1 MPKQPKRKYQIS
13 KMTVAFPHPVPASL
27 IERYLS
33 KSMPF
38 YAAIES
44 VEVRFAALSLEE
56 YDVLYN
62 ACMEECYPSRQTRT
76 SPRHSLDVDQLKLGF
91 GGAR

>member
-13 KMTVAFPHPVPASL
+13 KTTVAFPHPVPASL

-38 YAAIES
+38 HAAIES
-44 VEVRFAALSLEE
+44 VEVRFASLSQEE
-56 YDVLYN
+56 YDVLYD
-62 ACMEECYPSRQTRT
+62 ACMEECYPSRQPRARTR
-76 SPRHSLDVDQLKLGF
+76 SSLGLDQLKLGF
-91 GGAR
+91 GGAK